1 MQSFNPEKL
10 YETLQKNA
18 AESSDPLVHQVAEH
32 LGHQAIIAGTRFEL
46 NGAEQL
52 RAVSDALGVDDS
64 TKQKEQSVLSVMVA
78 NPFANTN
85 SGRGSYIDFFNEIG
99 PTHGLM
105 LSQAAYWR
113 YSNGYD
119 QLESH
124 ISVGTNTGEL
134 HEYGGYNID
143 SHQPVVN
150 LAIRAAYNQALKN
163 KLKTFYASLL
173 PYGEQDNTSSTQA
186 DELANPPRELWRY
199 INDPAH
205 SDTMPTVPI
214 TYASLS
220 VGQLE
225 SGPWYSGYI
234 GSRIRQTY
242 KLNKVGD
249 LVLKKEL

>member
-46 NGAEQL
+46 NDAEQL
-52 RAVSDALGVDDS
+52 RAVSDALGIDDS
-64 TKQKEQSVLSVMVA
+64 AKQKEQSVLSVIVGDPA
-78 NPFANTN
+78 
-85 SGRGSYIDFFNEIG
+85 SYSHSVRGSYIDFFNEIG
-99 PTHGLM
+99 PTNGLM
-105 LSQAAYWR
+105 LAQAEYWR
-113 YSNGYD
+113 DNSSYR
-119 QLESH
+119 QLQSLMA
-124 ISVGTNTGEL
+124 IGTTTDEL
-134 HEYGGYNID
+134 NEYGDRIID
-143 SHQPVVN
+143 STEPVIN
-150 LAIRAAYNQALKN
+150 IALRAAYNQALKK
-163 KLKTFYASLL
+163 KLETFYTSLV
-173 PYGEQDNTSSTQA
+173 PYGKLDNTKFTQA
-186 DELANPPRELWRY
+186 DELANPPRTVWRY
-199 INDPAH
+199 MNDPAH